1 VTHGESEFREVEAV
15 FPPRLQ
21 GFVRAQSQCGLTSQR
36 GLWLGEWSD
45 NTSRRN
51 GESDG
56 TREGFIAAECW
67 AESRRWRKEMGV
79 SFSFSLNSLHG
90 EA

>member
-1 VTHGESEFREVEAV
+1 MSGQTT
-15 FPPRLQ
+15 P
-21 GFVRAQSQCGLTSQR
+21 
-36 GLWLGEWSD
+36 
-45 NTSRRN
+45 SRRN

-67 AESRRWRKEMGV
+67 AESRRKRKEMGV